1 MAKAQKK
8 SNANSKQAAPE
19 VQKIKVP
26 KTKGQLQLVR
36 GMRDVLPN
44 EQPYWQYVMK
54 KCEHMAEVYGYDR
67 IDTPMV
73 EQTSL
78 FIRAVGEATDLVEK
92 EMYAFQD
99 KSGDH
104 IALRPEMTA
113 GIARAYIEHGMVNQ
127 PQPIKV
133 YAVGQAFRHDRPQA
147 GRYRQFTQFDA
158 EIIGSG
164 EPILDAELISIA
176 YHLYHDLGL
185 EVVVQVNSIGDST
198 CRPGYRSQLTEYYK
212 KHKRELCE
220 DCKRRLAKNPLRLLD
235 CKVDHCKELA
245 KGAPQT
251 IDHLCDDCKTHFT
264 QVLEYLDSA
273 EIVYQLNPHIVR
285 GLDYYTRTAF
295 EFALPSENGE
305 PGMALGGGGRYD
317 SLLGQLGAREAT
329 PAVGFALGVERIILA
344 MKERNV
350 PMILPPRPDVFFAQ
364 IGASARKRS
373 LKILEDLRKSGF
385 RVRANL
391 TKEALGPQLAL
402 ADRYSARFA
411 LILGQKEIIDE
422 TILLREMQTGSQEV
436 IDIEKMIPELKKR
449 LDKMGPDTEQRL
461 ASPQQESMEGQIPG
475 QEGEDG
481 FKPPAEEM
489 EEDLKDKG
497 KDK

>member
-1 MAKAQKK
+1 MPKTTKK
-8 SNANSKQAAPE
+8 AAPKTAVAE
-19 VQKIKVP
+19 QVVKLKIP

-36 GMRDVLPN
+36 GMRDILPN
-44 EQPYWQYVMK
+44 EQPYWQFVVR

-67 IDTPMV
+67 IDTPIV
-73 EQTSL
+73 EHTSL
-78 FIRAVGEATDLVEK
+78 FVRAVGEATDIVEK

-99 KSGDH
+99 KSGEY
-104 IALRPEMTA
+104 IALRPELTA
-113 GIARAYIEHGMVNQ
+113 GIARAYVEHGMVNQ
-127 PQPIKV
+127 PQPVKLFSW
-133 YAVGQAFRHDRPQA
+133 GPFFRHDRPQA
-147 GRYRQFTQFDA
+147 GRYRQAHHFGA
-158 EIIGSG
+158 EIIGSA

-176 YHLYHDLGL
+176 YHLYQELGL
-185 EVVVQVNSIGDST
+185 DVVVQVNSIGDAA
-198 CRPGYRSQLTEYYK
+198 CRPAYRGQLMEYYK

-245 KGAPQT
+245 QNAPQT
-251 IDHLCDDCKTHFT
+251 IDHLCEECKTHFT

-273 EIVYQLNPHIVR
+273 EIVYQLNPRIVR

-295 EFALPSENGE
+295 EFALPGENGE

-317 SLLGQLGAREAT
+317 GLLASLGAREAT
-329 PAVGFALGVERIILA
+329 PAVGFGLGIERIILA

-350 PMILPPRPDVFFAQ
+350 PMLLPPRPDVFFAQ

-373 LKILEDLRKSGF
+373 LKILEDLRKAGF

-391 TKEALGPQLAL
+391 TREALGPQLGL
-402 ADRYSARFA
+402 ADRYGARFA

-422 TILLREMQTGSQEV
+422 TILLREMLTGSQEV

-449 LDKMGPDTEQRL
+449 LDKLGPDTEQRMVT
-461 ASPQQESMEGQIPG
+461 PMQEAGDPNAQP
-475 QEGEDG
+475 GEDGEG
-481 FKPPAEEM
+481 FKPPV
-489 EEDLKDKG
+489 EDVADEKKG
-497 KDK
+497 K

>member
-1 MAKAQKK
+1 MAKAKK
-8 SNANSKQAAPE
+8 SISKSSAPE
-19 VQKIKVP
+19 VQKVKIP

-36 GMRDVLPN
+36 GMRDILPN
-44 EQPYWQYVMK
+44 EQPYWQYLVR

-67 IDTPMV
+67 IDTPIV
-73 EQTSL
+73 EHTSL
-78 FIRAVGEATDLVEK
+78 FVRAVGESTDIVEK
-92 EMYAFQD
+92 EMYSFQD
-99 KSGDH
+99 QSEDH
-104 IALRPEMTA
+104 IALRPELTA
-113 GIARAYIEHGMVNQ
+113 GIARAYIEHGMFNQ
-127 PQPIKV
+127 PQPMKLFSLGSV
-133 YAVGQAFRHDRPQA
+133 FRHDRPQA
-147 GRYRQFTQFDA
+147 GRYRQHTQFGA

-176 YHLYHDLGL
+176 YHLYQDLGL
-185 EVVVQVNSIGDST
+185 DVVVQVNSIGDST
-198 CRPGYRSQLTEYYK
+198 CRPAYRSQLVEYYK

-245 KGAPQT
+245 KNSPQS
-251 IDHLCDDCKTHFT
+251 IDHLCDECKQHFT

-273 EIVYQLNPHIVR
+273 EIVYKLNPRIVR

-295 EFALPSENGE
+295 EFALPTENGE

-317 SLLGQLGAREAT
+317 GLLHSLGAREAT
-329 PAVGFALGVERIILA
+329 PAVGFGLGIERMILA

-350 PMILPPRPDVFFAQ
+350 PMMLPPRPDVFFAQ

-373 LKILEDLRKSGF
+373 LKILEDLRKAGF

-402 ADRYSARFA
+402 ADKYSARLA

-449 LDKMGPDTEQRL
+449 LDKMGPDTEQRMISPIQEL
-461 ASPQQESMEGQIPG
+461 AEGAIP
-475 QEGEDG
+475 EGEEG
-481 FKPPAEEM
+481 FRPPM
-489 EEDLKDKG
+489 EDVEADPKEK
-497 KDK
+497 